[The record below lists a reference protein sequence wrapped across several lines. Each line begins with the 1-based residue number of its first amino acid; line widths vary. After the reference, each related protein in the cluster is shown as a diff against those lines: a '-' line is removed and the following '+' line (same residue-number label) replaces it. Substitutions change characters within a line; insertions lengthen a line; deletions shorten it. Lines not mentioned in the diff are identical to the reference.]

1 MEHEI
6 TEILDQWGRGDKS
19 ALSRLAPLVYPQLRE
34 IAAGYLRRERG
45 GHTLQAT
52 ALVNELFLKLMAR
65 REANFENRRHFYV
78 LTAKLMRMALIDH
91 SRAAHAEKRGGDP
104 DFVPLHE
111 DLAWVDAAGPM
122 MLDLDRALDELAAL
136 DATQAE
142 MFETRFLAG
151 CTADETAELFAV
163 SRSSVDRKVRLAR
176 AWLYQRL
183 APQEAAGDAKTA
195 PNALDEV

>member
-6 TEILDQWGRGDKS
+6 TQLLDQWGRGDAS

-52 ALVNELFLKLMAR
+52 ALVSELFLKLMAR

-91 SRAAHAEKRGGDP
+91 SRAAKAEKRGGAP

-136 DATQAE
+136 DEAQAE
-142 MFETRFLAG
+142 MFEMRFLVG
-151 CTADETAELFAV
+151 CTAEETAELLGV

-183 APQEAAGDAKTA
+183 APLETKGDAKEA
-195 PNALDEV
+195 DASPDEL